1 MALQFNPGNVDRSG
15 EILGAASAN
24 AANTRLAGTQMMAQG
39 IGQATDSVV
48 SGAMGGLQKYMEQG
62 QVAQM
67 AAGKLDMAQAL
78 GGQYGLDM
86 SFMDQMMEGNKD
98 PYKMNAMADMAMM
111 HIEQQMKNS
120 YQDRAH
126 ELAMR
131 RMEAQ
136 SGFTQSNQ
144 ANAAALRPVTPPG
157 PTRTQW
163 GGFNVAPGIDM
174 SR

>member
-24 AANTRLAGTQMMAQG
+24 AANIRLRGTEMMANG
-39 IGQATDSVV
+39 IGKATDSVV
-48 SGAMGGLQKYMEQG
+48 DGAMGALQNYMEKG
-62 QVAQM
+62 KTASI
-67 AAGKLDMAQAL
+67 AAGKID
-78 GGQYGLDM
+78 GLKGIGNQMGIDT
-86 SFMDQMMEGNKD
+86 SFIDEMVKETKD
-98 PYKMNAMADMAMM
+98 PYKLNAQMDLVGGWMT
-111 HIEQQMKNS
+111 QQLKNS
-120 YQDRAH
+120 YQDRGH
-126 ELAMR
+126 ELAMQ
-131 RMEAQ
+131 RMAQQ

-144 ANAAALRPVTPPG
+144 ANAAALRPVTPPS